1 MNTIAEA
8 RPRVGPVQIGVILA
22 VLVTAGIHLYYDI
35 YVEDPA
41 TPGFWLF
48 LGNVLGFPV
57 LTALLYSSATLV
69 ARYRRV
75 IRMAL
80 IAQATASVISFFYV
94 YLAILG
100 ISFDRL
106 GLVAKAAEILIIVLL
121 TVEAATNKGEEDE
134 RGAGS
139 AVVQLV
145 IGLLAGGA
153 LFVATIP
160 WISDNSFDYLFLGFQ
175 TILRNHTG

>member
-1 MNTIAEA
+1 MNAIAEA

-22 VLVTAGIHLYYDI
+22 ALVTAGIHLYYDI
-35 YVEDPA
+35 FVEDPA

-57 LTALLYSSATLV
+57 LTALLYSPIPLV
-69 ARYRRV
+69 GRFRRV
-75 IRMAL
+75 VRTAL

-94 YLAILG
+94 YLAVLG
-100 ISFDRL
+100 TSFDRV

-134 RGAGS
+134 RGAGN

-145 IGLLAGGA
+145 IGLLVGVA

-160 WISDNSFDYLFLGFQ
+160 WISDNSWDYLFLGFRI
-175 TILRNHTG
+175 ILGGSA

>member
-8 RPRVGPVQIGVILA
+8 RPRVGPVQIGVIIA
-22 VLVTAGIHLYYDI
+22 ALVTAGIHLYYDI

-48 LGNVLGFPV
+48 LGNVLAFPI
-57 LTALLYSSATLV
+57 LTALLYSSIPLV
-69 ARYRRV
+69 ARYRRI

-100 ISFDRL
+100 TAFDRV
-106 GLVAKAAEILIIVLL
+106 GLVAKAAEVLIIVLL
-121 TVEAATNKGEEDE
+121 TVDAATNKGEEDE
-134 RGAGS
+134 RDAGS
-139 AVVQLV
+139 AVVQLA
-145 IGLLAGGA
+145 IGLLAGA
-153 LFVATIP
+153 AFFVATIP
-160 WISDNSFDYLFLGFQ
+160 WISDNSWDYLFLGFQ
-175 TILRNHTG
+175 MILGNHAG